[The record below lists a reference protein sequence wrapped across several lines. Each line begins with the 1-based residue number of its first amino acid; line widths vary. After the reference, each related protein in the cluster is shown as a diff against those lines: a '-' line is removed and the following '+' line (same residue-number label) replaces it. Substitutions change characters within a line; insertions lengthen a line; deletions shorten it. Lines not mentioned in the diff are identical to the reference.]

1 MSAMTKP
8 SKATISE
15 VMAAMGRKGAA
26 ARVANSTPE
35 QRSAIASAA
44 AIKRWRAERKKKRE
58 KSS

>member
-1 MSAMTKP
+1 MKKP

-35 QRSAIASAA
+35 QRSEIARKGAVS
-44 AIKRWRAERKKKRE
+44 RWRAYRKKKRE
-58 KSS
+58 NPA